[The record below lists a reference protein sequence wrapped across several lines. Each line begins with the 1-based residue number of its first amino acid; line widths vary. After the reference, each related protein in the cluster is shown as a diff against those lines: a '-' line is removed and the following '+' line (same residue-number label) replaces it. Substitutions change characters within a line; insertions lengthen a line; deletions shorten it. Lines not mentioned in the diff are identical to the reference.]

1 MPSYKE
7 RVPLIKKIEER
18 RKSRVLLYVT
28 GDRPG
33 LETQIHSDTYDFFV
47 NLLDDMGVVG
57 KISLILYTRGGS
69 TLAGWAIAN
78 LIQHFCDEF
87 EVIIPSKAH
96 STGTLISLGAKH
108 IVMTKQATIG
118 PIDPSVNSPLNPS
131 IPGAAP
137 DARVPVSVEA
147 VNGFIELAKMN
158 ALNGEKTLDTQTV
171 KDLLIELSG
180 KVHPLVLG
188 EVYRSKSQIQM
199 LAKKMLDKSGIGQKK
214 MKSVISFLCS
224 ESGSHDYTIHRREA
238 IELGLPVE
246 KPNETFY
253 SEIKAVYDD
262 FAAELKFTERW
273 NPIGEIGANNELH
286 YKNKRCLIET
296 ATGGSYYFLTEG
308 KFSRTTIP
316 IQMPLPQG
324 VPMPMPA
331 PPMQFHDNRIFEGW
345 KYEKP
350 GQTQP

>member
-1 MPSYKE
+1 MPSYIE
-7 RVPLIKKIEER
+7 RIPLIKKIEER

-33 LETQIHSDTYDFFV
+33 LETQIHPETYDFFV
-47 NLLDDMGVVG
+47 NLLDNMGVVDR
-57 KISLILYTRGGS
+57 ISLILYTRGGS
-69 TLAGWAIAN
+69 TLAGWAVAN
-78 LIQHFCDEF
+78 LIQHFCEEF

-118 PIDPSVNSPLNPS
+118 PIDPSVNSPLNPG

-158 ALNGEKTLDTQTV
+158 VNGKKTLDSQTV
-171 KDLLIELSG
+171 KDLVIELSG

-199 LAKKMLDKSGIGQKK
+199 LAKKMLAKTGIGPKK

-246 KPNETFY
+246 KPNDEFY

-262 FAAELKFTERW
+262 FATELKLTERW
-273 NPIGEIGANNELH
+273 NPIGEIGTSNELPYRH
-286 YKNKRCLIET
+286 KRCIIET
-296 ATGGSYYFLTEG
+296 ATGGSHYFLTEG
-308 KFSRTTIP
+308 KFSRNT
-316 IQMPLPQG
+316 MPMPNMQPG
-324 VPMPMPA
+324 MPPMPMQGA
-331 PPMQFHDNRIFEGW
+331 PMQFHDHRIFEGW

-350 GQTQP
+350 SQPQP

>member
-1 MPSYKE
+1 MPSYAE
-7 RVPLIKKIEER
+7 RIALLKRIERR

-33 LETQIHSDTYDFFV
+33 LETQIHQETYDFFV
-47 NLLDDMGVVG
+47 NLLDEIGIV
-57 KISLILYTRGGS
+57 KRISLILYTRGGN

-78 LIQHFCDEF
+78 LIQHFCEEF
-87 EVIIPSKAH
+87 EVIIPSKAQ

-118 PIDPSVNSPLNPS
+118 PIDPSVNSPLNPN

-147 VNGFIELAKMN
+147 VNGFIELAKSN
-158 ALNGEKTLDTQTV
+158 ANSLDGHAV
-171 KDLLIELSG
+171 KDLLIQLSN

-188 EVYRSKSQIQM
+188 EVYRSKTQIQM
-199 LAKKMLDKSGIGQKK
+199 LATKMLSKSGIAPNK
-214 MKSVISFLCS
+214 MKSIVSFLCT

-238 IELGLPVE
+238 IELGLQIE
-246 KPNETFY
+246 KPDAKFY
-253 SEIKAVYDD
+253 REIKAVYDD
-262 FAAELKFTERW
+262 FAAELKLTERW
-273 NPIGEIGANNELH
+273 NPIGEIGTNNELQ

-296 ATGGSYYFLTEG
+296 TTGGSYYFLTDG
-308 KFSRTTIP
+308 KFSKTTVAMPPGIP
-316 IQMPLPQG
+316 VNPAG
-324 VPMPMPA
+324 V
-331 PPMQFHDNRIFEGW
+331 QYQDNRTFEGW

-350 GQTQP
+350 HDAPN